1 MVAQDAKYHPRCL
14 VALYNKAAIP
24 KDKDTMNKTDKICH
38 GIALTELLT
47 YIDETRIDEDVAP
60 VFKLADLVILYST
73 RLEQLG
79 VEQHVKPH
87 STELKN
93 RILAQFPD
101 LTAHREG
108 RDVLLAFDEEVGPAL
123 RKACKIDYD
132 DEGIYLA
139 RAAKILRR

>member
-1 MVAQDAKYHPRCL
+1 MLSITQDAWLPSTTKLQYQKIKTC
-14 VALYNKAAIP
+14 
-24 KDKDTMNKTDKICH
+24 TNKTDKICH
-38 GIALTELLT
+38 GIALAELLT

-79 VEQHVKPH
+79 VEQNARPH